1 MRAILVGVSL
11 MAGLLMAS
19 CETPFE
25 PLPDGAVPYAPN
37 PQNVAAWW
45 GEVERC
51 SGMRGELARV
61 SFYIVPGVRA
71 FKWEGRDV
79 IGLWM
84 EEGDR
89 IVLAGEFALREQ
101 NVRHEMLHAITR
113 LGGHPPRYFRD
124 LCGALVDQPT
134 SYHEAP

>member
-1 MRAILVGVSL
+1 MRTILVGMSL
-11 MAGLLMAS
+11 IAGLLIAS

-25 PLPDGAVPYAPN
+25 PLPEGAVPYAPN

-45 GEVERC
+45 NEVEQC
-51 SGMRGELARV
+51 SGMRGDLSRV
-61 SFYIVPGVRA
+61 SFYIVPEVST
-71 FKWEGRDV
+71 FTWEGRDV

-84 EEGDR
+84 EKGNR
-89 IVLAGEFALREQ
+89 IVLAGEFAFRDL

-124 LCGALVDQPT
+124 LCGAIVDQPS
-134 SYHEAP
+134 SYAAP